1 MAQSNPQII
10 DAAWTVDLH
19 QAAEAFDGLAVC
31 GNLDPVSVFLQ
42 GDAER
47 VRQGI
52 FANAAAGGSRWIS
65 AGGCEIPED
74 TPVENIRAQGEALRE
89 LAGQAI

>member
-1 MAQSNPQII
+1 MAQCGAQI
-10 DAAWTVDLH
+10 DDTDWMVDLH

-42 GDAER
+42 GDANAYVR
-47 VRQGI
+47 V

-65 AGGCEIPED
+65 ARWLRNPED
-74 TPVENIRAQGEALRE
+74 TPAENIRPE
-89 LAGQAI
+89 